1 MKRFSIEPILVALN
15 LDKKLRIEV
24 DVSDYMTEEVLLMEC
39 VDGRWRPVAYH
50 SKLLN
55 ETR

>member
-1 MKRFSIEPILVALN
+1 MLFKVLMKRFSTEPILVALN

-39 VDGRWRPVAYH
+39 VDGR
-50 SKLLN
+50 
-55 ETR
+55 

>member
-39 VDGRWRPVAYH
+39 VDGR
-50 SKLLN
+50 
-55 ETR
+55 